1 MDTIDISQN
10 IHDFKQVFENESRII
25 FSAKFGDGKSYF
37 LNEFIKSYDEKKND
51 YYFITLHP
59 VNYVVEENRDV
70 IEYIKRD
77 ILFQLIRIIV
87 SMTLKRGMIR
97 YLMRYATKSLC

>member
-1 MDTIDISQN
+1 MEPIDISNN
-10 IHDFKQVFENESRII
+10 INDFKQVFESESRII

-37 LNEFIKSYDEKKND
+37 LKKFMERYPKEAND
-51 YYFITLHP
+51 CYFITLHP

-97 YLMRYATKSLC
+97 YSMRYATKSLC